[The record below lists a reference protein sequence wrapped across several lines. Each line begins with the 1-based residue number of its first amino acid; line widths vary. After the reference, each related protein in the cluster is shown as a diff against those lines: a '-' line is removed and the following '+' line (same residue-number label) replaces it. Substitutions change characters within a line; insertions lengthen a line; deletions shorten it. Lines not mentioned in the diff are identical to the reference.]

1 VSYLRALFFDNAE
14 LRRNLQIELSAK
26 RVLTAAIITAVFAL
40 IVLPSLL
47 PGNRSVTF
55 GTGGAMSPYLM
66 VLLWSQRIT
75 LTLGGAISCWRAVKR
90 ERELN
95 TYDFQRITRLSPLEL
110 AVGKLF
116 GAPALAYFVT
126 LCLVPP
132 ALISALTTGGAAV
145 APLLQTYVLLFTGS
159 LVIHAFALMISTI
172 SDKGGAVSGV
182 VLLLLLQVFPI
193 IGLLMFTMT
202 VSSGARSFGVGA
214 APLFYGMAFPPT
226 LLWVSLELGFV
237 AWLLLAIVRNIKVDL
252 EAMRLFTVGQGLGF
266 AAYCN
271 FVWIG
276 FYPWRLAAPASAA
289 APAAPPAL
297 LLLGVLFFYVVG
309 IGVLQSRELIRRGLR
324 EASAALPESGRLLGP
339 IGSLFTGAVLME
351 LVIVALAQQHSV
363 PYARTPV
370 APVTP
375 VTHDLFLSLYFA
387 AWMAR
392 DLFYLQWMKVRPV
405 RSPLRKAFLYLGV
418 FYLSTSIVFRSALTS
433 NMPESA
439 AFASWLAP
447 FPLLRTW
454 TEAQWQAASGMWLL
468 ALLAQFGAAALFA
481 YLYRQE
487 VVGLGSRPRVAPPAS
502 PARLSSTPA

>member
-1 VSYLRALFFDNAE
+1 MSYLQALFFDNAE

-26 RVLTAAIITAVFAL
+26 RVLTAGIITAVFAL

-47 PGNRSVTF
+47 PGNRPVTF
-55 GTGGAMSPYLM
+55 GAAGAMTTYLI
-66 VLLWSQRIT
+66 VILWSQRIT
-75 LTLGGAISCWRAVKR
+75 LMLGGAISCWRAVKR

-132 ALISALTTGGAAV
+132 AVFSAVTTSTEAV
-145 APLLQTYVLLFTGS
+145 GLLVRTYILLFTGA
-159 LVIHAFALMISTI
+159 LVIHTFALMISTI

-193 IGLLMFTMT
+193 LGLLMFTVTM
-202 VSSGARSFGVGA
+202 SSGARSFGGGA

-276 FYPWRLAAPASAA
+276 FYPWRSGPMP
-289 APAAPPAL
+289 APAAL
-297 LLLGVLFFYVVG
+297 FLFGVLFFYLVG
-309 IGVLQSRELIRRGLR
+309 VGVLQSRELIRRELR
-324 EASAALPESGRLLGP
+324 EAGAALPGTGKLLGP
-339 IGSLFTGAVLME
+339 IVSLLAGAVLME
-351 LVIVALAQQHSV
+351 IVIIALGEHSDVPEVRLGLAQGF
-363 PYARTPV
+363 
-370 APVTP
+370 
-375 VTHDLFLSLYFA
+375 FLILYFA

-392 DLFYLQWMKVRPV
+392 DLFYLQWMKIRPV

-418 FYLSTSIVFRSALTS
+418 FYISTSIVFRSALTS
-433 NMPESA
+433 NMADTA

-447 FPLLRTW
+447 FALLRTW
-454 TEAQWQAASGMWLL
+454 TEAQWEAASGMWLL
-468 ALLAQFGAAALFA
+468 ALVAQVGAAAVFA
-481 YLYRQE
+481 YFYRQQ
-487 VVGLGSRPRVAPPAS
+487 VVALGSRPRVAPPAD

>member
-1 VSYLRALFFDNAE
+1 MSYLRALFFENAE
-14 LRRNLQIELSAK
+14 LRRNLQIELSAR
-26 RVLTAAIITAVFAL
+26 RVLTAGIITAVFAL

-47 PGNRSVTF
+47 PGNKPVTF
-55 GTGGAMSPYLM
+55 GSAAAMTPYLM

-145 APLLQTYVLLFTGS
+145 ALLLQTYVLLFTGS
-159 LVIHAFALMISTI
+159 LVIHTFALMISTI

-193 IGLLMFTMT
+193 IGLLMFTVAM
-202 VSSGARSFGVGA
+202 SSGVRSFGGRA
-214 APLFYGMAFPPT
+214 APMFYGIAFPPT
-226 LLWVSLELGFV
+226 LLWMSLELGFV

-276 FYPWRLAAPASAA
+276 FSAPALAA

-297 LLLGVLFFYVVG
+297 LLLGVLFFYMVG

-339 IGSLFTGAVLME
+339 IGSLLAGAVLME
-351 LVIVALAQQHSV
+351 IVIVALAGQHSA
-363 PYARTPV
+363 PYARTPF
-370 APVTP
+370 ALVTP

-405 RSPLRKAFLYLGV
+405 HSPLRKAFLYLGV
-418 FYLSTSIVFRSALTS
+418 FYISTSIVFRSALTS
-433 NMPESA
+433 NMPDSA

-468 ALLAQFGAAALFA
+468 ALVAQFGAAALFA
-481 YLYRQE
+481 YFYRQQ
-487 VVGLGSRPRVAPPAS
+487 VVALGSRPRVTPPAA

>member
-1 VSYLRALFFDNAE
+1 MSYLHALFFDNAE

-26 RVLTAAIITAVFAL
+26 RVLTAGIITAVFAL

-47 PGNRSVTF
+47 PGNRPVTF
-55 GTGGAMSPYLM
+55 GAAGAMTTYLI
-66 VLLWSQRIT
+66 VILWSQRIT

-132 ALISALTTGGAAV
+132 AVFSAVTTSTEAV
-145 APLLQTYVLLFTGS
+145 GLLVRTYILLFTGA
-159 LVIHAFALMISTI
+159 LVIHTFALMISTI

-193 IGLLMFTMT
+193 LGLLMFTVTM
-202 VSSGARSFGVGA
+202 SSGVRSFGGGA

-276 FYPWRLAAPASAA
+276 FYPWRAASFA

-309 IGVLQSRELIRRGLR
+309 IGVLPSRELIRRGLR

-339 IGSLFTGAVLME
+339 IGSLLAGAVLME
-351 LVIVALAQQHSV
+351 IVIVALTRQHSV
-363 PYARTPV
+363 QYAGI
-370 APVTP
+370 PVTNVTP
-375 VTHDLFLSLYFA
+375 ITHDLFLALYFA

-392 DLFYLQWMKVRPV
+392 DLFYLQWMKIRPV

-418 FYLSTSIVFRSALTS
+418 FYISTSIVFRSALTS
-433 NMPESA
+433 NMPDTA

-447 FPLLRTW
+447 FALLRTW
-454 TEAQWQAASGMWLL
+454 TEAQWEAASGMWLL
-468 ALLAQFGAAALFA
+468 ALVAQVGAAAVFA
-481 YLYRQE
+481 YFYRQQ
-487 VVGLGSRPRVAPPAS
+487 VVALGSRPRVAPPAD

>member
-1 VSYLRALFFDNAE
+1 MSGLRALFFDNPE
-14 LRRNLQIELSAK
+14 LRRNLRIELSAK
-26 RVLTAAIITAVFAL
+26 RVLTAGIITAVFAL

-47 PGNRSVTF
+47 PGNTRVTF
-55 GTGGAMSPYLM
+55 ASAAEMMTPYLIAI
-66 VLLWSQRIT
+66 LWSQRIT
-75 LTLGGAISCWRAVKR
+75 LMLGGAISCWRAVKR

-110 AVGKLF
+110 ALGKLF

-132 ALISALTTGGAAV
+132 AVFSAITTGSAAV
-145 APLLQTYVLLFTGS
+145 ALLLQTYVLLFTGS
-159 LVIHAFALMISTI
+159 LVIHTFALMISTI

-182 VLLLLLQVFPI
+182 VLLLLLQVFPVL
-193 IGLLMFTMT
+193 GLLMFTATM
-202 VSSGARSFGVGA
+202 SSARDFRGASAFR
-214 APLFYGMAFPPT
+214 FYGMAFSPT
-226 LLWVSLELGFV
+226 LLSTVLELGFV

-276 FYPWRLAAPASAA
+276 FYPWQSAA
-289 APAAPPAL
+289 ASPPAPL

-309 IGVLQSRELIRRGLR
+309 IGVLQSRELIRRWVR
-324 EASAALPESGRLLGP
+324 EVGAASPESRRLLGP
-339 IGSLFTGAVLME
+339 IGSLVAGAVLME
-351 LVIVALAQQHSV
+351 IVIVALAAQH
-363 PYARTPV
+363 P
-370 APVTP
+370 APFAGIDVNRGF
-375 VTHDLFLSLYFA
+375 FLALYFA
-387 AWMAR
+387 AWLAR

-405 RSPLRKAFLYLGV
+405 SSPLRKAFLYLGV
-418 FYLSTSIVFRSALTS
+418 FYISISIVFRSALTS
-433 NMPESA
+433 NMADTA

-468 ALLAQFGAAALFA
+468 ALVAQIGAAAVFA
-481 YLYRQE
+481 YLYRQQ
-487 VVGLGSRPRVAPPAS
+487 VLGLVSRPRVAPPAN